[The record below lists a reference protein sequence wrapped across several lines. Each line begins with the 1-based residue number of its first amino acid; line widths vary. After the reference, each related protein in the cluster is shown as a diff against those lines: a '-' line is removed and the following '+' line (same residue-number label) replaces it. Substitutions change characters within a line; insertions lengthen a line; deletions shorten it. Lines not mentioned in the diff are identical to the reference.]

1 MKNKH
6 LACAWR
12 GGVEYLGLEVAGKVG
27 VDWGND
33 QLLDLRPKL
42 PGPLLEETTRA
53 QNERTDS
60 DYMLSLILYLYS
72 FYNFRVIIC
81 SFILDPSF
89 YVQSWQKTMRVKLG
103 AYIKCTK

>member
-12 GGVEYLGLEVAGKVG
+12 SGVEYLGLEVAGKVG
-27 VDWGND
+27 IDWGND
-33 QLLDLRPKL
+33 QLLDLRPQL

-53 QNERTDS
+53 QHERTAS
-60 DYMLSLILYLYS
+60 DYMLSLILQFQSNYLFLYLGPKLLRPVLAE
-72 FYNFRVIIC
+72 NK
-81 SFILDPSF
+81 L
-89 YVQSWQKTMRVKLG
+89 KLKLG